1 MKLIEQNKYKD
12 FLVNRGFK
20 VKKTWLEADL
30 YMTDIYKK
38 LNNGLTIEMCIV
50 TTNQLQYKSHTFAI
64 IQDNKYC
71 EIAIVNFEE
80 FETLIK
86 ILDK

>member
-12 FLVNRGFK
+12 FLINRGFQ
-20 VKKTWLEADL
+20 VKKSCIEANL
-30 YMTDIYKK
+30 YMTDIFKK

-50 TTNQLQYKSHTFAI
+50 TTDKMQYKSHTFSI
-64 IQDNKYC
+64 IQNTQYS
-71 EIAIVNFEE
+71 EIAIESFEE
-80 FETLIK
+80 FKQLVT

>member
-1 MKLIEQNKYKD
+1 MKLIDQVKYKD
-12 FLVNRGFK
+12 FLVKRGFQ
-20 VKKTWLEADL
+20 VKKSWLEYDL

-50 TTNQLQYKSHTFAI
+50 STNQMQYKSHTFAI

-71 EIAIVNFEE
+71 EIAIESFEE
-80 FETLIK
+80 FKNLIE

>member
-12 FLVNRGFK
+12 FLKNRGFQ
-20 VKKTWLEADL
+20 VKKSWLESDL

-38 LNNGLTIEMCIV
+38 INNGLTIEMCIV
-50 TTNQLQYKSHTFAI
+50 TNNQLQYKNHTFAI

-71 EIAIVNFEE
+71 EVAIESFEE
-80 FETLIK
+80 FKNLVE